1 MKPGNLVYLAY
12 GEGET
17 AAVSRVNETTEDAIS
32 NAILK
37 LVRGEGRKIYYV
49 EGHGEP
55 SLESRDEG
63 GIDQFISAI
72 KDQQIAVESII
83 VSTKEKIPSDAAAV
97 LLVSPKKAL
106 LPQERTALIN
116 YAREGGRLVLF
127 TDPRA
132 PEDVAAIAKEF
143 GIEVG
148 NDVVLDQV
156 QQLFSGPALAVQ
168 FAVQEYGEHPIT
180 ANFGSESVTV
190 VQLAK
195 SIRAS
200 QNQADGAQVTDLLKS
215 SARSFAMKK
224 TELIFDQAQPRAE
237 RSADDLEGPVSLAT
251 AYEKKVENG
260 SKEGASSSTPES
272 DGEKI
277 SRVVVV
283 GDSDLIM
290 NGAFNLYSNRDFGL
304 NIVNWAA
311 GEEVGVSIKPRVLKV
326 ASTPLQASVFK
337 SIFVTSFL
345 IPELVLLIGLF
356 VWFARREVSLG

>member
-1 MKPGNLVYLAY
+1 
-12 GEGET
+12 
-17 AAVSRVNETTEDAIS
+17 
-32 NAILK
+32 
-37 LVRGEGRKIYYV
+37 
-49 EGHGEP
+49 
-55 SLESRDEG
+55 
-63 GIDQFISAI
+63 
-72 KDQQIAVESII
+72 
-83 VSTKEKIPSDAAAV
+83 
-97 LLVSPKKAL
+97 
-106 LPQERTALIN
+106 
-116 YAREGGRLVLF
+116 
-127 TDPRA
+127 
-132 PEDVAAIAKEF
+132 
-143 GIEVG
+143 
-148 NDVVLDQV
+148 
-156 QQLFSGPALAVQ
+156 
-168 FAVQEYGEHPIT
+168 
-180 ANFGSESVTV
+180 
-190 VQLAK
+190 
-195 SIRAS
+195 
-200 QNQADGAQVTDLLKS
+200 
-215 SARSFAMKK
+215 MKK